1 MLAAVLA
8 AQHVTDRAP
17 DNPETPARVARLLQP
32 VARRLDQLNDHQ
44 GRLARFGAGNLA
56 GQTALDMSQAAIDSW
71 LRRLKLGARIR
82 TDELVTRFRAGAEP
96 IRFLTGER
104 RDAPTLRAFDRASHI
119 TALGAAGLV
128 LAPALLAVAAEE
140 APLLAI
146 ASRAA
151 SQRVVLWALTH
162 PAAAL
167 AASEALLGL
176 GVQIGQDGW
185 QPFWDQLQDP
195 HGRWLVLAQA
205 LMDYMHVRGGM
216 SGHAATADPPARRPS
231 SPAAPERTPSRGA
244 AAPSARAPGP
254 AIPAS
259 MPAAPVPTP
268 PALAPRPAGSEA
280 DIPGA
285 RARAAKLIAVV
296 QQIRDGARTPSERG
310 HPASATGSKPPPRR
324 ETKSADA
331 PAPTQEPATRARAE
345 ADNRK
350 PVTPAAHDEPVS
362 RRPPRITD
370 DLDNEIPA
378 SHGRGLPE
386 CPVAR
391 STLAAEVIEADHRL
405 EYVITG
411 KTPTGKQV
419 DFGSVELEL
428 TPQGDPAKPPT
439 MSLGASAFIDG
450 AEYAAHIYDEIVIG
464 PGGHATG
471 RGQRTSLTRH
481 ALTSFGQ
488 FYERRFG
495 HPLKAWRGRLAF
507 QNKLNFQ
514 REYVRLREEGV
525 PAEVAKVEAVR
536 RISYGIH
543 RIDEGFTKLTVDVLT
558 EEDVNLGEPFGTRY
572 VPTDITILAEKP

>member
-1 MLAAVLA
+1 M
-8 AQHVTDRAP
+8 
-17 DNPETPARVARLLQP
+17 
-32 VARRLDQLNDHQ
+32 
-44 GRLARFGAGNLA
+44 
-56 GQTALDMSQAAIDSW
+56 
-71 LRRLKLGARIR
+71 
-82 TDELVTRFRAGAEP
+82 
-96 IRFLTGER
+96 
-104 RDAPTLRAFDRASHI
+104 
-119 TALGAAGLV
+119 
-128 LAPALLAVAAEE
+128 
-140 APLLAI
+140 
-146 ASRAA
+146 
-151 SQRVVLWALTH
+151 
-162 PAAAL
+162 
-167 AASEALLGL
+167 
-176 GVQIGQDGW
+176 
-185 QPFWDQLQDP
+185 
-195 HGRWLVLAQA
+195 
-205 LMDYMHVRGGM
+205 
-216 SGHAATADPPARRPS
+216 
-231 SPAAPERTPSRGA
+231 
-244 AAPSARAPGP
+244 
-254 AIPAS
+254 
-259 MPAAPVPTP
+259 
-268 PALAPRPAGSEA
+268 
-280 DIPGA
+280 
-285 RARAAKLIAVV
+285 
-296 QQIRDGARTPSERG
+296 
-310 HPASATGSKPPPRR
+310 
-324 ETKSADA
+324 
-331 PAPTQEPATRARAE
+331 
-345 ADNRK
+345 
-350 PVTPAAHDEPVS
+350 
-362 RRPPRITD
+362 
-370 DLDNEIPA
+370 
-378 SHGRGLPE
+378 
-386 CPVAR
+386 
-391 STLAAEVIEADHRL
+391 IEADHRL